1 MFSALPPKQGLYDPQ
16 FEHDACGVGFVVDI
30 AGRKSND
37 IVRRS
42 LQVLVNLQ
50 HRGAKG
56 CEENTGDGA
65 GILIQ
70 VPHEFLKAE
79 CRKSG
84 FDLPASGTYGVGMVC
99 LPRDSY
105 TQRWCMEMIEA
116 AITRAGQK
124 LLGWREVPTNNSPIG
139 DSAKAVEPVFKQV
152 FIERNPYLKTV
163 DDFERKLYLI
173 RKRIEKT
180 TTELYFD
187 SLSANTLIYKGM
199 LSAEQ
204 MEIYFPDLV
213 DPRIESALAVVHQR
227 FSTNTF
233 PSWSLAHPFRYISHN
248 GEINTLRGNINWMKA
263 RQALFQSELFRDDIS
278 DLLPVIVDG
287 GSDSAMF
294 DNAVEMLVMTGRS
307 LPHAMM
313 MLIPEAWDGH
323 EAMSDEKKAFYEYYS
338 CVMEPW
344 DGPASMVFTDGV
356 VICAT
361 LGRNGLRPSRYYVST
376 DGLVVMSSEV
386 GVLDIPAEN
395 ILLKGRLQP
404 GKMFLIDT
412 REGRIIDDAELKH
425 GIATAKPYREWL
437 SKNIVRLSDLP
448 GHPVPEP
455 SHATVLLRQQVFG
468 YTHEDL
474 RILMA
479 PMANK
484 GEEAIGSMGT
494 DTPLAVLSDRQ
505 PSLFNYFKQL
515 FAQVTNPPLDAIRE
529 ELVTSMSTALGPER
543 NLLNPEPESCRMI
556 KILSP
561 IIDNDDLAK
570 VRNISHDGF
579 RAVTL
584 PMRFK
589 VAERGEGMHRAL
601 AELCQTATAA
611 IRSGATILI
620 LSDRQIDKD
629 YAPIPSLLATSG
641 LHHHLVREGARTKAT
656 LIVETGDARE
666 VHHYCLLIGYGA
678 SAVNPYLAFET
689 LDDMIRLRM
698 LTGIDHRKA
707 VNHYTKA
714 VKKGVLKVMSKM
726 GISTLQSYR
735 GAQIF
740 EAIGLAQE
748 FIETYF
754 TNTPSRIGGIGLD
767 EIAAEAIERHHTAF
781 PARPVRLPDIDWGGQ
796 YQWRQDGEYHMYNPE
811 SIHKLQY
818 STRAHNYRIFK
829 EYTEVMNTASER
841 LCTLRG
847 LMDLNFAETAIPL
860 DEVEPVE
867 SIMKRFA
874 TGAMSFGSISKEAH
888 ETLAIAMNRI
898 GGRSNTGEG
907 GEDPAR
913 YIKDENGDSRC
924 S

>member
-1 MFSALPPKQGLYDPQ
+1 MFSALPPKHGLYDPQ

-105 TQRWCMEMIEA
+105 TQRWCMEIIEA

-124 LLGWREVPTNNSPIG
+124 VLGWRDVPTNNSPIG

-152 FIERNPYLKTV
+152 FVERDQYLKSV

-180 TTELYFD
+180 TSEMYFG
-187 SLSANTLIYKGM
+187 SLSARTLVYKGM

-213 DPRIESALAVVHQR
+213 DPRIVSALAVVHQR

-263 RQALFQSELFRDDIS
+263 RQALFESELFGEDVR
-278 DLLPVIVDG
+278 DLLPVTVEG
-287 GSDSAMF
+287 GSDSAMI
-294 DNAVEMLVMTGRS
+294 DNALEMLIMCGRS

-323 EAMSDEKKAFYEYYS
+323 ESMSEEKKAFYEYHS
-338 CVMEPW
+338 CLMEPW

-356 VICAT
+356 RIGAV
-361 LGRNGLRPSRYYVST
+361 LDRNGLRPSRYCVT
-376 DGLVVMSSEV
+376 KDGLVVMASEV
-386 GVLDIPAEN
+386 GVLDIPPEN
-395 ILLKGRLQP
+395 ILVKGRLQP
-404 GKMFLIDT
+404 GKMLLIDT
-412 REGRIIDDAELKH
+412 QEGRIIDDAELKH
-425 GIATAKPYREWL
+425 KIAAEKPYRQWL
-437 SKNIVRLSDLP
+437 DSNMVRLADLP
-448 GHPVPEP
+448 AHPVPAP
-455 SHATVLLRQQVFG
+455 SHETVLLRQQVFG

-479 PMANK
+479 PMAKN

-494 DTPLAVLSDRQ
+494 DTPLAVLSNRQ
-505 PSLFNYFKQL
+505 PPLFNYFKQL

-543 NLLNPEPESCRMI
+543 NLLNPVAESCRMI

-561 IIDNDDLAK
+561 IMDNDDLAK
-570 VRNISHDGF
+570 LRHISVR
-579 RAVTL
+579 
-584 PMRFK
+584 
-589 VAERGEGMHRAL
+589 
-601 AELCQTATAA
+601 
-611 IRSGATILI
+611 
-620 LSDRQIDKD
+620 
-629 YAPIPSLLATSG
+629 
-641 LHHHLVREGARTKAT
+641 
-656 LIVETGDARE
+656 
-666 VHHYCLLIGYGA
+666 
-678 SAVNPYLAFET
+678 
-689 LDDMIRLRM
+689 
-698 LTGIDHRKA
+698 
-707 VNHYTKA
+707 
-714 VKKGVLKVMSKM
+714 
-726 GISTLQSYR
+726 
-735 GAQIF
+735 
-740 EAIGLAQE
+740 
-748 FIETYF
+748 
-754 TNTPSRIGGIGLD
+754 
-767 EIAAEAIERHHTAF
+767 
-781 PARPVRLPDIDWGGQ
+781 
-796 YQWRQDGEYHMYNPE
+796 
-811 SIHKLQY
+811 
-818 STRAHNYRIFK
+818 
-829 EYTEVMNTASER
+829 
-841 LCTLRG
+841 
-847 LMDLNFAETAIPL
+847 
-860 DEVEPVE
+860 
-867 SIMKRFA
+867 
-874 TGAMSFGSISKEAH
+874 
-888 ETLAIAMNRI
+888 
-898 GGRSNTGEG
+898 
-907 GEDPAR
+907 
-913 YIKDENGDSRC
+913 
-924 S
+924 